1 MTGAV
6 IPPHLRGRTSISR
19 TALTRVVAA
28 VSGKILGVS
37 AQQVRVE
44 LSDDG
49 GRLQLTI
56 HSPVRMVS
64 LDRIV
69 VDPNVIERAGG
80 TLVER
85 GEQAQQHIGSQ
96 VTEMTG
102 YRIAQ
107 VIVNMTR
114 AIIRTEARVR

>member
-1 MTGAV
+1 MSDAV
-6 IPPHLRGRTSISR
+6 IPPHLRGRTTISR
-19 TALTRVVAA
+19 KALTRVVAA
-28 VSGKILGVS
+28 ASGKILGVP
-37 AQQVRVE
+37 AEEVRVD
-44 LSDDG
+44 LSNNG

-69 VDPNVIERAGG
+69 ADPNVIGRVGG

-96 VTEMTG
+96 VTAMTG

-107 VIVNMTR
+107 VIVNMTK

>member
-37 AQQVRVE
+37 AHQVRVE

-69 VDPNVIERAGG
+69 VDPNVIKRAGR

-85 GEQAQQHIGSQ
+85 GEQAQQHISSQ
-96 VTEMTG
+96 VTAMTG

>member
-1 MTGAV
+1 MSDAV
-6 IPPHLRGRTSISR
+6 TPPHLRGRTTISR
-19 TALTRVVAA
+19 KALTRVVAA
-28 VSGKILGVS
+28 VSGQILGVP
-37 AQQVRVE
+37 AQEVRVD
-44 LSDDG
+44 LSNNG

-64 LDRIV
+64 LDRIIA
-69 VDPNVIERAGG
+69 DPNVIERAGG
-80 TLVER
+80 TLMER

-96 VTEMTG
+96 VTAMTG

>member
-6 IPPHLRGRTSISR
+6 IPAHLRGRTSISR
-19 TALTRVVAA
+19 RSLTKVVAA
-28 VSGKILGVS
+28 VSGKILGVP

-49 GRLQLTI
+49 GRLQLSI

-69 VDPNVIERAGG
+69 ADPIVIGRSGG

-85 GEQAQQHIGSQ
+85 GEHAQQHIGSQ
-96 VTEMTG
+96 VTAITG

-107 VIVNMTR
+107 VVVNMTG

>member
-1 MTGAV
+1 MSDAV
-6 IPPHLRGRTSISR
+6 VPPHLRGRTAISR
-19 TALTRVVAA
+19 KALTRVAAA
-28 VSGKILGVS
+28 VSGKILGVPT
-37 AQQVRVE
+37 QEVRVD
-44 LSDDG
+44 LSNNG

-69 VDPNVIERAGG
+69 ADPNVIGRAGG

-96 VTEMTG
+96 VTAITG

-107 VIVNMTR
+107 VILNLTR

>member
-1 MTGAV
+1 MSDAV
-6 IPPHLRGRTSISR
+6 IPPHLRGRTTISR
-19 TALTRVVAA
+19 KALTRVVAA
-28 VSGKILGVS
+28 ASGKILGVP
-37 AQQVRVE
+37 AEEVRVD
-44 LSDDG
+44 LSNNG

-69 VDPNVIERAGG
+69 ADPNVIGRVGG

-85 GEQAQQHIGSQ
+85 GEQAQQHISSQ
-96 VTEMTG
+96 VTAMTG

>member
-1 MTGAV
+1 MSDAV
-6 IPPHLRGRTSISR
+6 IPPHLRGRTTISR
-19 TALTRVVAA
+19 KALTRVVAA
-28 VSGKILGVS
+28 ASGKILGVP
-37 AQQVRVE
+37 AEEVRVD
-44 LSDDG
+44 LSNNG

-69 VDPNVIERAGG
+69 ADPNVIGRVGG

-96 VTEMTG
+96 VTAMTG

-107 VIVNMTR
+107 VIVTMTR
-114 AIIRTEARVR
+114 ASIRTEARVR

>member
-6 IPPHLRGRTSISR
+6 IPPHSRGRTSISR

-37 AQQVRVE
+37 AHQVRVE

-64 LDRIV
+64 LDRV
-69 VDPNVIERAGG
+69 VADPNVIGRAGG
-80 TLVER
+80 TLMER
-85 GEQAQQHIGSQ
+85 GEHAQQHIRSQ
-96 VTEMTG
+96 VTAMTG

-107 VIVNMTR
+107 VIVTMTR
-114 AIIRTEARVR
+114 ASIRTEARVR

>member
-1 MTGAV
+1 MSDAV
-6 IPPHLRGRTSISR
+6 IPPHLRGRTTISR
-19 TALTRVVAA
+19 KALTRVVAA
-28 VSGKILGVS
+28 VSGKILGVP
-37 AQQVRVE
+37 AEEVRVD
-44 LSDDG
+44 LSNNG

-69 VDPNVIERAGG
+69 ADPNVIGRVGG

-85 GEQAQQHIGSQ
+85 GEQAQQHISSQ
-96 VTEMTG
+96 VTAMTG

>member
-1 MTGAV
+1 MSDAV
-6 IPPHLRGRTSISR
+6 IPPHLRGRTTISR
-19 TALTRVVAA
+19 KALTRVVAA
-28 VSGKILGVS
+28 VSGKILGVP
-37 AQQVRVE
+37 AEEVRVD
-44 LSDDG
+44 LSNNG

-69 VDPNVIERAGG
+69 ADPNVIGRVGG

-96 VTEMTG
+96 VTAMTG

-107 VIVNMTR
+107 VIVNMTK